1 MEVMKRK
8 ISLIA
13 LVIIICSGLIMIYN
27 RYQNKIGENISIS
40 SNKSQGEN
48 FIIYDEVEQKNIL
61 KLKINLENKSVAEV
75 TQEVLKD
82 KGIDYTIL
90 GSGDTVY
97 FSMINGIKERSN
109 GPLSGWCYYV
119 NGTRPSVSSG
129 RYKLK
134 SEDKVEWKYLKDGLK
149 N

>member
-1 MEVMKRK
+1 
-8 ISLIA
+8 
-13 LVIIICSGLIMIYN
+13 
-27 RYQNKIGENISIS
+27 
-40 SNKSQGEN
+40 
-48 FIIYDEVEQKNIL
+48 
-61 KLKINLENKSVAEV
+61 
-75 TQEVLKD
+75 
-82 KGIDYTIL
+82 
-90 GSGDTVY
+90 
-97 FSMINGIKERSN
+97 MINGIKERSN